1 MPLAKGPGN
10 LERFDYWL
18 NSLRYL
24 RAVGKVNCTSARFN
38 AAMKNIKDAKEPDAK
53 KQLARQT
60 ALPVRVELIA
70 QVANVHRHLLATVN
84 TPGAMGNVTNWQQH
98 LIPTLLTQPGE
109 ELAKI
114 LGDDLPENA
123 MPSTQYLGRPRMFV
137 PTVRSMLMVGEDLK
151 LKVIILAQNQPKD
164 AALFWRPMG
173 RGKFSRIP
181 LTHIARG
188 IYSAVIDA
196 GRIKQTDIE
205 YHIKA
210 GSTDGPTLT
219 FPPAAPHINQTV
231 VVITRTFLP

>member
-70 QVANVHRHLLATVN
+70 QVAEVHRYLLATVN

-164 AALFWRPMG
+164 AALFWRPIG
-173 RGKFSRIP
+173 RGKFKRIP

-188 IYSAVIDA
+188 VYSVVIDA
-196 GRIKQTDIE
+196 GHIKQTDIE

-210 GSTDGPTLT
+210 GSTDGTTLT

-231 VVITRTFLP
+231 VVMDRR